1 MNKQTSILVAFALA
15 FFVAFALTANEI
27 LSNDNLKTEITTSDK
42 SSETTSSSK
51 TEKSCCSKNNKAKEV
66 SGFNF
71 SKKNNYASYKKANF
85 DIKESDCSSTTV
97 SKESCCTSKTAKNDQ
112 LKESSCSSKISSNVQ
127 KKESCCSSKN
137 EEKTAKK

>member
-27 LSNDNLKTEITTSDK
+27 LSNDNLKTEISTSDK
-42 SSETTSSSK
+42 STENTCSSK
-51 TEKSCCSKNNKAKEV
+51 TEKSCCSKDNKAKEV

-71 SKKNNYASYKKANF
+71 SKKNDYASNKKADC
-85 DIKESDCSSTTV
+85 DIKKSDCSSTTA
-97 SKESCCTSKTAKNDQ
+97 SKESCC
-112 LKESSCSSKISSNVQ
+112 SSKVASNVQ

-137 EEKTAKK
+137 KEKIAKK

>member
-42 SSETTSSSK
+42 STENTCSSK
-51 TEKSCCSKNNKAKEV
+51 TEKSCCSKDNKAKEV

-71 SKKNNYASYKKANF
+71 SKKNDYASARKQTVILKNLIVAQQQLQKNHVAAQKLQKM
-85 DIKESDCSSTTV
+85 IK
-97 SKESCCTSKTAKNDQ
+97 
-112 LKESSCSSKISSNVQ
+112 
-127 KKESCCSSKN
+127 
-137 EEKTAKK
+137 

>member
-42 SSETTSSSK
+42 STETTCSSK
-51 TEKSCCSKNNKAKEV
+51 TEKSCCSKDNKTKEV

-71 SKKNNYASYKKANF
+71 SKKNNYASNKKANC
-85 DIKESDCSSTTV
+85 DIKKSDCSSTTA
-97 SKESCCTSKTAKNDQ
+97 SKEPFCSSKTAKNDQ
-112 LKESSCSSKISSNVQ
+112 V
-127 KKESCCSSKN
+127 KKSCCSSKN

>member
-42 SSETTSSSK
+42 STENTCSSK
-51 TEKSCCSKNNKAKEV
+51 IEKSCCSKDNKAKEV

-71 SKKNNYASYKKANF
+71 SKKNDYASNKKADC
-85 DIKESDCSSTTV
+85 DIKKSDCSSTSA
-97 SKESCCTSKTAKNDQ
+97 SKESCC
-112 LKESSCSSKISSNVQ
+112 SSKVASNVQ

-137 EEKTAKK
+137 KEKIAKK

>member
-42 SSETTSSSK
+42 STENTCSSK
-51 TEKSCCSKNNKAKEV
+51 TEKSCCSKDNKAKEV

-71 SKKNNYASYKKANF
+71 SKKNDYASNKKADC
-85 DIKESDCSSTTV
+85 DIKKSDCSSTTA
-97 SKESCCTSKTAKNDQ
+97 SKETC
-112 LKESSCSSKISSNVQ
+112 CSSKIASNVQ

-137 EEKTAKK
+137 KDKIAKK

>member
-42 SSETTSSSK
+42 STENTCSSK
-51 TEKSCCSKNNKAKEV
+51 TEKSCCSKDNKAKEV

-71 SKKNNYASYKKANF
+71 SKKNDYASNKKADC
-85 DIKESDCSSTTV
+85 DIKKSDCSSTTA
-97 SKESCCTSKTAKNDQ
+97 SKESCC
-112 LKESSCSSKISSNVQ
+112 SSKVASNVQ

-137 EEKTAKK
+137 KEKIAKK

>member
-42 SSETTSSSK
+42 LTENTCSSK
-51 TEKSCCSKNNKAKEV
+51 TEKSCCSKDNKAKEV

-71 SKKNNYASYKKANF
+71 SKKNDYVSNKKADC
-85 DIKESDCSSTTV
+85 DIKKSDCNSKTA
-97 SKESCCTSKTAKNDQ
+97 SKESCC
-112 LKESSCSSKISSNVQ
+112 SSKIASNVQ
-127 KKESCCSSKN
+127 KKESCCNSNNK
-137 EEKTAKK
+137 EKIAKK

>member
-42 SSETTSSSK
+42 STENSCSSK
-51 TEKSCCSKNNKAKEV
+51 TEKSCCSKDNKAKEV

-71 SKKNNYASYKKANF
+71 SKKNDYASNKKADC
-85 DIKESDCSSTTV
+85 DIKKSDCSSTTA
-97 SKESCCTSKTAKNDQ
+97 SKESCC
-112 LKESSCSSKISSNVQ
+112 SSKIASNVQ
-127 KKESCCSSKN
+127 KKESCCNSKN
-137 EEKTAKK
+137 KEKIAKK

>member
-42 SSETTSSSK
+42 STENTCSSK
-51 TEKSCCSKNNKAKEV
+51 TEKSCCSKDNKAKEV

-71 SKKNNYASYKKANF
+71 SKKNDYASNKKADC
-85 DIKESDCSSTTV
+85 DIKKSDCSSTTA
-97 SKESCCTSKTAKNDQ
+97 SKESCCSSKTAKNDQ
-112 LKESSCSSKISSNVQ
+112 V
-127 KKESCCSSKN
+127 KESCCSSKN
-137 EEKTAKK
+137 KEKIAKK

>member
-42 SSETTSSSK
+42 STENTCSSK
-51 TEKSCCSKNNKAKEV
+51 TEKSCCSKDNKAKEV

-71 SKKNNYASYKKANF
+71 SKKNDYASNKKADC
-85 DIKESDCSSTTV
+85 DIKKSDCSSTTA
-97 SKESCCTSKTAKNDQ
+97 SKESCC
-112 LKESSCSSKISSNVQ
+112 SSKIASNVQ

-137 EEKTAKK
+137 KEKIAKK

>member
-42 SSETTSSSK
+42 STENTFSSK
-51 TEKSCCSKNNKAKEV
+51 TEKSCCSKDNKAKEV

-71 SKKNNYASYKKANF
+71 F
-85 DIKESDCSSTTV
+85 
-97 SKESCCTSKTAKNDQ
+97 
-112 LKESSCSSKISSNVQ
+112 
-127 KKESCCSSKN
+127 
-137 EEKTAKK
+137 

>member
-42 SSETTSSSK
+42 STENTCSSK
-51 TEKSCCSKNNKAKEV
+51 IEKSCCSKDNKAKEV

-71 SKKNNYASYKKANF
+71 SKKNDYASNKKADC
-85 DIKESDCSSTTV
+85 DIKNSDCSSTTA
-97 SKESCCTSKTAKNDQ
+97 S
-112 LKESSCSSKISSNVQ
+112 
-127 KKESCCSSKN
+127 
-137 EEKTAKK
+137 

>member
-42 SSETTSSSK
+42 STENTCSSK
-51 TEKSCCSKNNKAKEV
+51 TEKSCCSKDNKAKEV

-71 SKKNNYASYKKANF
+71 SKKNDYASNNKADC
-85 DIKESDCSSTTV
+85 DIKKSDCSSTT
-97 SKESCCTSKTAKNDQ
+97 
-112 LKESSCSSKISSNVQ
+112 SS
-127 KKESCCSSKN
+127 KESCCSSKN
-137 EEKTAKK
+137 KEKIAKK

>member
-42 SSETTSSSK
+42 STENTCSSK
-51 TEKSCCSKNNKAKEV
+51 TEKSCCSKDNKAKEV

-71 SKKNNYASYKKANF
+71 SKKNDYASNKKADC
-85 DIKESDCSSTTV
+85 DIKKSDCSSTTA
-97 SKESCCTSKTAKNDQ
+97 S
-112 LKESSCSSKISSNVQ
+112 
-127 KKESCCSSKN
+127 KESCCSSKN
-137 EEKTAKK
+137 AKNDQVKNHVAVLKLRVTSRKKNHVVVQKTKKK

>member
-42 SSETTSSSK
+42 STENTCSSK
-51 TEKSCCSKNNKAKEV
+51 IEKSCCSKDNKAKEV

-71 SKKNNYASYKKANF
+71 SKKNDYASNKKADC
-85 DIKESDCSSTTV
+85 DIKKSDCSSTSA
-97 SKESCCTSKTAKNDQ
+97 SKESCC
-112 LKESSCSSKISSNVQ
+112 SSKIASNVQ

-137 EEKTAKK
+137 KEKIAKK

>member
-42 SSETTSSSK
+42 STENTCSSK
-51 TEKSCCSKNNKAKEV
+51 TEKSCCSKDNKAKEV

-71 SKKNNYASYKKANF
+71 SKKNDYASNKKADC
-85 DIKESDCSSTTV
+85 DIKKSDCSSATA
-97 SKESCCTSKTAKNDQ
+97 SKESCC
-112 LKESSCSSKISSNVQ
+112 SSKVASNVQ

-137 EEKTAKK
+137 KEKIAKK

>member
-42 SSETTSSSK
+42 STENTCSSK
-51 TEKSCCSKNNKAKEV
+51 TEKSCCSKDNKAKEV

-71 SKKNNYASYKKANF
+71 SKKNDYASSKKADC
-85 DIKESDCSSTTV
+85 DIKKSDCSSTTA
-97 SKESCCTSKTAKNDQ
+97 SKESCC
-112 LKESSCSSKISSNVQ
+112 SSKIASNVQ

-137 EEKTAKK
+137 KEKIAKK